1 MDEIIEATK
10 QASAHDFINQLP
22 MRYQTNLEENASN
35 LSGGQRQRLALAR
48 ALLTKPDIL
57 ILDEATSNLDTTTE
71 KAVSDTIHSLDDMT
85 MIIIAHRLSTVMRCD
100 RIFVMDKGTV
110 VELDDDDVVS
120 AEEMKEEIGRKSDLY
135 LVAYREGTRY
145 EEQFETLND
154 TTVIGHAPAI
164 QNDGVYVIT
173 GGTKGIGLEVAQ
185 YLADK
190 GAGHVALLARSPFP
204 PRDQWTEWLDQN
216 RDREVCET
224 INRVTDLEKKG
235 TSCSF
240 YQVDIGHLDRVFSN
254 WEREADNCETPALI
268 CSNSSENG
276 GDC

>member
-1 MDEIIEATK
+1 MSTEEKKVALVGESGSGKTTLVKLLLRFYEAEKGELLISENNIKDISIESLRQKISYIPQQTFFFSGTIRDNLAMGATSEIEMDEIIEATK

-110 VELDDDDVVS
+110 VEAGTHDQLLQQRGRYFELWKDQLPGIDTETVQ
-120 AEEMKEEIGRKSDLY
+120 EENR
-135 LVAYREGTRY
+135 
-145 EEQFETLND
+145 TLPKLE
-154 TTVIGHAPAI
+154 H
-164 QNDGVYVIT
+164 T
-173 GGTKGIGLEVAQ
+173 GAMV
-185 YLADK
+185 
-190 GAGHVALLARSPFP
+190 
-204 PRDQWTEWLDQN
+204 
-216 RDREVCET
+216 
-224 INRVTDLEKKG
+224 
-235 TSCSF
+235 
-240 YQVDIGHLDRVFSN
+240 
-254 WEREADNCETPALI
+254 
-268 CSNSSENG
+268 
-276 GDC
+276 